1 MSFYV
6 IGKDA
11 SQGHKPAMLMAN
23 RPFESAFM
31 AKEYAKTIH
40 ASYEPEVAVSLKLIE
55 RDTGAK
61 VTKTMVEQVVK
72 DLASS
77 EPLDPHGA
85 EFRLYNPVLADAIN
99 LLEQLAAHM
108 E

>member
-23 RPFESAFM
+23 RPFESLFK
-31 AKEYAKTIH
+31 AKDYAWSIH
-40 ASYEPEVAVSLKLIE
+40 SSYEPEVVVSLKLIE

-61 VTKTMVEQVVK
+61 VTKAMVEQVVK
-72 DLASS
+72 DLGESKG
-77 EPLDPHGA
+77 LDPRGA
-85 EFRLYNPVLADAIN
+85 EFCVYSPVLADAIN